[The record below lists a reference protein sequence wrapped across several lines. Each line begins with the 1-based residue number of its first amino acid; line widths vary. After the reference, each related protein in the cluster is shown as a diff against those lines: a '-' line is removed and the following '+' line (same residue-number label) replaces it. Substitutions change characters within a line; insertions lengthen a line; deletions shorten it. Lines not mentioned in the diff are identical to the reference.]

1 MNFIDKKI
9 SVQRAI
15 SILGKNEIIVDEQ
28 EANIILDFLYLI
40 AKNCN
45 KSTNSKKIRSLRR
58 IRTGEK
64 MP

>member
-1 MNFIDKKI
+1 MNFTEEKI

-15 SILGKNEIIVDEQ
+15 SNLEKNEIIVDEQ

-45 KSTNSKKIRSLRR
+45 KSTKSKKIICLRR
-58 IRTGEK
+58 LRAVEK
-64 MP
+64 MS

>member
-15 SILGKNEIIVDEQ
+15 SILEKNEIIVDEQ

-40 AKNCN
+40 AKNYN
-45 KSTNSKKIRSLRR
+45 KSTKSKKIRSLRR
-58 IRTGEK
+58 FRTVEK
-64 MP
+64 TP

>member
-15 SILGKNEIIVDEQ
+15 SILEKNEIIVDEQ

-40 AKNCN
+40 AKNYN
-45 KSTNSKKIRSLRR
+45 KSTKSKKIRSFRR
-58 IRTGEK
+58 FRTGEK
-64 MP
+64 AP